1 MINRILSKFFKKPVL
16 QMTALK
22 NEKLYTG
29 KNIYIYVF
37 NNRLVTRIYRQ
48 LNKNLIQWN
57 GQKFEQILHQGR
69 YIKS

>member
-1 MINRILSKFFKKPVL
+1 MLYQKHHIQKKKMINRILSKFFKKPVL

-48 LNKNLIQWN
+48 LNKNLIQ
-57 GQKFEQILHQGR
+57 
-69 YIKS
+69 